1 MTRVRYQT
9 WALLIGALALT
20 VALAG
25 CGGDDNGGLSAEDMA
40 RITTAESNAAAAVAA
55 QATAEAEATAAMA
68 AQAMAESEAADAMAA
83 QMAAEAAQAT
93 AMAEAAAAKAA
104 QTAAEGDAADAAI
117 AQAAA
122 EAAQSAAEAATAAAM
137 AAQTAA
143 ENAQATAEAAQMAAE
158 TALAEANMRIA
169 ELEAEAMAGPG
180 TVGTAEGGEGRA
192 AATRIMNSVMMS
204 DDVENIRLTENVDE
218 SMDGMD
224 MINSG
229 ASIKTLEQARL
240 GQDPEL
246 TIELATGATLDSKT
260 DKAEMDAPDVGS
272 DWSGVALEKM
282 GAGNITQTALVY
294 SDAERSVRAFGD
306 TYPYN
311 RSIAADGANAG
322 RALAGPG
329 DVPTHRLVINVR
341 EAPAAG
347 SPGTAILGD
356 NPATVAN
363 ETYVS
368 VQDSRISL
376 DHGLSGATGITSRT
390 FEAMADADAT
400 PHSVGG
406 SYDGVP
412 GVFTFADSDG
422 TNAPDAMFTLTLVTS
437 GADSGELILQQN
449 NTSTT
454 GVLLFQANNAE
465 ALLPDKDYL
474 AFGVW
479 SVVPASPTQANP
491 GEVGAFVKASAAA
504 FDSQD
509 INGLTGSASYTG
521 PAAGHYATRDAGSYM
536 VEHGRF
542 TATATISATFNG
554 AGSTR
559 PTTAIASDRLGTD
572 TGDTSTTGRV
582 VAQALY
588 GTTPGVSFS
597 NSRIHAFMDEDG
609 NPMAGWVV
617 NLDGPDMINNMNG
630 MASVS
635 ARAEDTTV
643 TPNIAELQLLAA
655 ETQARMNAVNAAV
668 DGTMLS
674 GMTDGTTG
682 ALAWT
687 GVWDASFHGTNMSV
701 MPTGIVGRFQA
712 DAGGPTPEHNADGE
726 INLFLDQGFAGVV
739 GSFAGR

>member
-1 MTRVRYQT
+1 MTKRTLWMYAGAVLAI
-9 WALLIGALALT
+9 ALFSF
-20 VALAG
+20 G

-93 AMAEAAAAKAA
+93 AMAEAATAMAA

-204 DDVENIRLTENVDE
+204 DDVEDNPMTESIDE
-218 SMDGMD
+218 SMDGMY

-246 TIELATGATLDSKT
+246 TIELATGATLDSAT
-260 DKAEMDAPDVGS
+260 DSADMDAPDVGS

-311 RSIAADGANAG
+311 RSVIAAGLTNAG
-322 RALAGPG
+322 AATVDAALTPS
-329 DVPTHRLVINVR
+329 HRMVINVR
-341 EAPAAG
+341 SVADDVD
-347 SPGTAILGD
+347 TAD
-356 NPATVAN
+356 N

-368 VQDSRISL
+368 VQDPRISL
-376 DHGLSGATGITSRT
+376 NHGLSAATGVTSRM
-390 FEAMADADAT
+390 FEAMADTDTT

-412 GVFTFADSDG
+412 GVFTFADATDPVAAP
-422 TNAPDAMFTLTLVTS
+422 NAVFNLSLVTS
-437 GADSGELILQQN
+437 GDDAGELILTQAEAGTPGTIAN
-449 NTSTT
+449 AD
-454 GVLLFQANNAE
+454 GVLLFRANNAE

-479 SVVPASPTQANP
+479 AVVPDSPTQANP

-504 FDSQD
+504 FDSQEL
-509 INGLTGSASYTG
+509 NGLTGSASYTG

-536 VEHGRF
+536 VEEGRF
-542 TATATISATFNG
+542 TATATISASFSR
-554 AGSTR
+554 AGSSR
-559 PTTAIASDRLGTD
+559 PTAAVSEAVTGADPMRAVARAS
-572 TGDTSTTGRV
+572 
-582 VAQALY
+582 Y

-597 NSRIHAFMDEDG
+597 ESMIHDFMDEDG
-609 NPMAGWVV
+609 NMMAGWVV
-617 NLDGPDMINNMNG
+617 NLDGPDMINNMAG
-630 MASVS
+630 TATATVGVTIDPATTS
-635 ARAEDTTV
+635 AVAD
-643 TPNIAELQLLAA
+643 LAA
-655 ETQARMNAVNAAV
+655 AHMAARTLAVRAAK

-674 GMTDGTTG
+674 GTTDGTTG

-687 GVWDASFHGTNMSV
+687 GVWDGSFHGTNMSAL
-701 MPTGIVGRFQA
+701 PTGIVGRFQA
-712 DAGGPTPEHNADGE
+712 DAGTPTPLHNADGE